1 MGGNWGGSKPLQS
14 KVINKPINSQWL
26 QTLCY
31 LIMIPNN
38 IAKCYD
44 KMVSRQRTKFKRLS
58 AILKIPNTHIPK
70 GSIQI
75 LQLFSPDSV
84 HWNLLCGDC
93 PAIFCSS
100 IAKHARFDL
109 KEFAQKVNSIH
120 SVFVFLV
127 KNKPAIIAK
136 FSWPASISLLST
148 GIPLMENSDC
158 LFVIYIHRVTVYI
171 EDKFDMVTSYSG
183 QIENQEAQ
191 FVIKSILKTG
201 KTSRTMSRSIRD
213 TCTCIS

>member
-1 MGGNWGGSKPLQS
+1 
-14 KVINKPINSQWL
+14 
-26 QTLCY
+26 
-31 LIMIPNN
+31 
-38 IAKCYD
+38 
-44 KMVSRQRTKFKRLS
+44 MVSRQRSKFKRLS

-84 HWNLLCGDC
+84 DGNLLCGDC

-100 IAKHARFDL
+100 IAKHACFYL
-109 KEFAQKVNSIH
+109 EEFAQKINSIH

-136 FSWPASISLLST
+136 FSWPSSISLLST

-158 LFVIYIHRVTVYI
+158 LFVTYIHCVTVYKRFENGKLLSPGHMDQQVVASGCKLNLHI
-171 EDKFDMVTSYSG
+171 DFHCVTKQTRKFPCKYKFSTCVYLRLCLATAL
-183 QIENQEAQ
+183 QEA
-191 FVIKSILKTG
+191 K
-201 KTSRTMSRSIRD
+201 
-213 TCTCIS
+213 